1 MKNDIMETTKQ
12 NMGNMN
18 ITFQKKG
25 NSGNTMSL
33 YIVVPCYNEQEVLPE
48 TVERLQKLCTRL
60 AEEAD
65 TKAKILFVDDGS
77 RDATWAMISKT
88 CDEMENVAGLK
99 LAHNAGHQNALWAGM
114 EAVVDKCDAIV
125 TIDAD
130 LQDDETVIIDMAKM
144 VAEGKDIIYGI
155 RKERKT
161 DTPFKRLTAQYFYQL
176 MRMAG
181 SDIIYNHADFR
192 MMTRRAVRALL
203 SMPERNMFLRGMV
216 RTLGFNEGEVY
227 YDRTARFAGESKYP
241 LRKMISFAIDGITS
255 FSIIP
260 LRLITLSGFI
270 FTIVAALIIIY
281 SLVEHARG
289 NTLPGW
295 TSLAVSIWFVGG
307 ALLIAIG
314 VLGTYMGKIY
324 QETKRRPRYFTD
336 ETLNL

>member
-1 MKNDIMETTKQ
+1 MVTTLQ
-12 NMGNMN
+12 NKDNMN
-18 ITFQKKG
+18 IASRRNVEGSDALT
-25 NSGNTMSL
+25 L

-48 TVERLQKLCTRL
+48 TIDRLQILCSQLAAETGTDTR
-60 AEEAD
+60 
-65 TKAKILFVDDGS
+65 ILFVDDGS
-77 RDATWAMISKT
+77 RDATWSMIVSA
-88 CDEMENVAGLK
+88 CDENENISGLK

-114 EAVVDKCDAIV
+114 EAVVDKCDAVV

-130 LQDDETVIIDMAKM
+130 LQDDEKTIIDMVKM
-144 VAEGKDIIYGI
+144 VKEGKDIIYGI

-181 SDIIYNHADFR
+181 SDIVYNHADFR
-192 MMTRRAVRALL
+192 MMTQRAVKALL

-216 RTLGFNEGEVY
+216 RTLGFNEGRVY

-241 LRKMISFAIDGITS
+241 LRKMIGFAIDGITS
-255 FSIIP
+255 FSIVP

-270 FTIVAALIIIY
+270 FTIVAVLIIIY
-281 SLVEHARG
+281 SVEEHVRG

-336 ETLNL
+336 ETVNL

>member
-1 MKNDIMETTKQ
+1 MDNKNIPSQDNGKA
-12 NMGNMN
+12 G
-18 ITFQKKG
+18 
-25 NSGNTMSL
+25 SPLAL

-48 TVERLQKLCTRL
+48 TVERLQTLCTRL
-60 AEEAD
+60 AQEAD
-65 TKAKILFVDDGS
+65 TTAKILFVDDGS
-77 RDATWAMISKT
+77 RDATWALISKI
-88 CDEMENVAGLK
+88 CDERDNVAGLK
-99 LAHNAGHQNALWAGM
+99 LAHNAGHQNALWAGL
-114 EAVVDKCDAIV
+114 EAVVDRCDAIV

-130 LQDDETVIIDMAKM
+130 LQDDENVIVDMAKM

-155 RKERKT
+155 RKERRT

-192 MMTRRAVRALL
+192 MMTRRAVCALL

-216 RTLGFNEGEVY
+216 RTLGFNEGSVY

-241 LRKMISFAIDGITS
+241 LKKMIGFAIDGITS

-260 LRLITLSGFI
+260 LRLITLSGFV

-281 SLVEHARG
+281 SLIEHASG

-336 ETLNL
+336 KTLNL